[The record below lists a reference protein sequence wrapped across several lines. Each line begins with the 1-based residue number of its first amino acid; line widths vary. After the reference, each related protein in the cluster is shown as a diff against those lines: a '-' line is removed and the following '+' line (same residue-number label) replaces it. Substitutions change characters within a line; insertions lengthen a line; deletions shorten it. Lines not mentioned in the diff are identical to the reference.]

1 MPALNILGPMR
12 GSWIRGAL
20 PALLL
25 VGAAAADDW
34 PQFRGAHQGVSLE
47 TGLPLRWSSA
57 SGLAWKTRLPG
68 PGHSSPVVWGD
79 RVFLTAFEPHGAIG
93 NLIWWRSGRLLVLC
107 LEASSGRVLWQHEV
121 PVERI
126 EELHSTNAPASP
138 TPVTDGQRVYAYFGS
153 FGLVALDFDGRRV
166 WEKPLGPFPND
177 WGSASSPILY
187 GDLLLLN
194 CDTDGDDFLLA
205 VDKATGRTV
214 WQAPRTGATRSWPTP
229 VVWSAE
235 GGDQV
240 VVSGSGRV
248 KGYDPKDGRELWTV
262 DGLTTWVTP
271 TPVTANGLL
280 YVASDGPGGN
290 VVMAIRPGGRGNV
303 TSSHVAWRYD
313 QAAPYSSSPVA
324 DGGYLYTVKNGGI
337 MTCFDAL
344 RGSVVWQERLP
355 ARGNYYA
362 SLVAGQG
369 RVYALSEEG
378 DGTVVEAGRTFK
390 VLASNALGERTLA
403 TPAISRGRL
412 FIRSDQT
419 LFAIA
424 GER

>member
-1 MPALNILGPMR
+1 MDR
-12 GSWIRGAL
+12 GRAGLLAV
-20 PALLL
+20 LLL
-25 VGAAAADDW
+25 APAAPSLGEDW
-34 PQFRGAHQGVSLE
+34 PQFRGPHQGVSRE
-47 TGLPLRWSSA
+47 TGLPLHWSVTA
-57 SGLAWKTRLPG
+57 GLAWRTTLPG
-68 PGHSSPVVWGD
+68 PGHSSPIVWGD
-79 RVFLTAFEPHGAIG
+79 RIFLTAFEPHGAIG

-107 LEASSGRVLWQHEV
+107 LDAASGRILWRHEV
-121 PVERI
+121 PTERI

-153 FGLVALDFDGRRV
+153 FGLIALDLEGRKV

-214 WQAPRTGATRSWPTP
+214 WQASRNGATRAWPTP
-229 VVWSAE
+229 VVWSTE
-235 GGDQV
+235 DGDQI

-248 KGYDPKDGRELWTV
+248 KGYDPKDGREVWTV

-271 TPVTANGLL
+271 TPVAADGLL

-290 VVMAIRPGGRGNV
+290 VIMAIRPGGHGNV

-313 QAAPYSSSPVA
+313 QAAPYSSSPVV
-324 DGGYLYTVKNGGI
+324 DGDYLYTVKNGGI
-337 MTCFDAL
+337 MTCFDAR

-362 SLVAGQG
+362 SLLAGDG
-369 RVYALSEEG
+369 RVYALSE
-378 DGTVVEAGRTFK
+378 DGEATVVEAGRSFK
-390 VLASNALGERTLA
+390 VLASNALGERTMA
-403 TPAISRGRL
+403 TPAISGGRVFL
-412 FIRSDQT
+412 RSDQT
-419 LFAIA
+419 LFAV
-424 GER
+424 GGVR